1 MSACLSAEALADYWF
16 GDLPEGDASGVEE
29 HLLECDGCGARL
41 EELHRLRAGVRELV
55 RTGRVPVVVGPS
67 FLGAAAREGLRI
79 REYAV
84 GPGERVAC
92 TVTPDDDL
100 VVARLRADLRGVPRV
115 DLIAEPE
122 DGGVRRAEDVPFD
135 ASTGEVILAQSMPL
149 LRALP
154 TSTFRIRLVAP
165 DATGGPRL
173 LGEYIFAHTRGISS

>member
-1 MSACLSAEALADYWF
+1 MTSCLSTEALEDYWF
-16 GDLPEGDASGVEE
+16 GDLPETEADTAEG
-29 HLLECDGCGARL
+29 HLLECASCSARL
-41 EELHRLRAGVRELV
+41 EDLLRLRAGVREMV

-67 FLGAAAREGLRI
+67 FLGAAAREGLRV

-100 VVARLRADLRGVPRV
+100 VVSRLRADLRGVPRV

-122 DGGVRRAEDVPFD
+122 EGPAVRAEDVPFD
-135 ASTGEVILAQSMPL
+135 AASGEVVVAQSTPI

-154 TSTFRIRLVAP
+154 TSTFRMRLVAP
-165 DATGGPRL
+165 ATDGGQRL
-173 LGEYIFAHTRGISS
+173 LGEYPVAHPRGS